1 MPSRSLRI
9 VLLWGVQSLK
19 VLREGSSACWYVVP
33 AKLKLVQDLAQQVAA
48 DFETQLPAEHLALL
62 LKGATLLPDTPISV
76 LQDGDQVIV
85 SPHISWWQQQ
95 QQQDLPLLLGAPD
108 SAQPSSSAPRVISAG
123 PAALQLQAP
132 VAAAPAV
139 KAAPPKGRQ
148 TKRAERVPN
157 GSAAAAPAPAPAA
170 PTAAAKKSAG
180 KRKRQE
186 ERQEEEEESSSS
198 DSSSSSESDS
208 DSSDESS
215 DESSEQPSDESES
228 SDEAAPVQTQKQA
241 SSSEESSSEQSSS
254 EDEEADVPEPG
265 PAAAPKASQLKTAQ
279 KAPQPSPAAAPTP
292 LTPAAA
298 KKGEDP
304 PRSSRSARRKQK
316 KRQLRRMGLLPAKP
330 VLAQKRKAEEVE
342 AEDIT
347 PAKVAATAAG
357 SKQLSVKG
365 LPKRGDDGHR
375 RMPLKQHIVFDE
387 PGGGQADADS
397 HGNSHEA
404 GLKNSQAGRGT
415 RTALGG
421 TVDEQ
426 VARLQAAEETS
437 SEDEQS
443 PDAAPRQAVDRSK
456 AHGIANFEALPR
468 LQRHPMYGDVLAY
481 RLLEIGADFTPQVA
495 EWRLGSVNSWNVK
508 TQATVLY
515 PWPDVNVHPVH
526 GVGAPSSTHADQES
540 LEDEEGPPSAYDEQ
554 GVLTAEAAAF
564 SDRRLAQAAP
574 DAPPNSPN
582 PRERT
587 PAGSSP
593 TRRTPPLTAMDAKQ
607 PLRDDPG
614 AAAFPEANADAD
626 AATANPNPTAVQE
639 LAAAGLLSPDAKR
652 PAPRPRGTTDL
663 VDSTEPAAQAA
674 SAPTLGKAAD
684 TSQTGAFQLTLR
696 QAGSGPPKANL
707 PVKLPPSRPGSTIPA
722 LGAWADYAAAFQKRR
737 HELAAAKASGTSVTL
752 PHGPPT
758 LRSHLPGPPYP
769 RPTPHP
775 HPRSSPSTATPAATH
790 AGSISNAIANAMTA
804 AGELDTVDRPSGRLL
819 PPGMAAVHQ
828 PHSPE
833 NGPGS
838 VPGTLEAGA
847 GERGISGR
855 ARAAARDALATNGAS
870 VASPRFK
877 AHHVAAQMPEP
888 SAGLGAPEPNF
899 PRPTSM
905 RATDIMNGR
914 KLGTDAS
921 NGHTQQGQGAAEP
934 ESAAEEAADH
944 SRGLAPA
951 AAAPG
956 IAGKG
961 PTAKGQGMM
970 SGRVGSSGRGVGG
983 PGASRPKS
991 GVRGASIGRLLNQM
1005 RASGEL

>member
-1 MPSRSLRI
+1 MYNQNATEELARLEAAFDSVKRQLFTRLHALLRQQLLTPGMLSGAQLPPISAGMPSRSLRI

-76 LQDGDQVIV
+76 LQDGDQVI
-85 SPHISWWQQQ
+85 
-95 QQQDLPLLLGAPD
+95 
-108 SAQPSSSAPRVISAG
+108 
-123 PAALQLQAP
+123 
-132 VAAAPAV
+132 
-139 KAAPPKGRQ
+139 
-148 TKRAERVPN
+148 
-157 GSAAAAPAPAPAA
+157 
-170 PTAAAKKSAG
+170 
-180 KRKRQE
+180 
-186 ERQEEEEESSSS
+186 
-198 DSSSSSESDS
+198 
-208 DSSDESS
+208 
-215 DESSEQPSDESES
+215 
-228 SDEAAPVQTQKQA
+228 
-241 SSSEESSSEQSSS
+241 
-254 EDEEADVPEPG
+254 
-265 PAAAPKASQLKTAQ
+265 

-775 HPRSSPSTATPAATH
+775 HPR
-790 AGSISNAIANAMTA
+790 
-804 AGELDTVDRPSGRLL
+804 
-819 PPGMAAVHQ
+819 
-828 PHSPE
+828 
-833 NGPGS
+833 
-838 VPGTLEAGA
+838 
-847 GERGISGR
+847 
-855 ARAAARDALATNGAS
+855 
-870 VASPRFK
+870 
-877 AHHVAAQMPEP
+877 
-888 SAGLGAPEPNF
+888 
-899 PRPTSM
+899 
-905 RATDIMNGR
+905 
-914 KLGTDAS
+914 
-921 NGHTQQGQGAAEP
+921 
-934 ESAAEEAADH
+934 
-944 SRGLAPA
+944 
-951 AAAPG
+951 
-956 IAGKG
+956 
-961 PTAKGQGMM
+961 
-970 SGRVGSSGRGVGG
+970 
-983 PGASRPKS
+983 PKS